1 VKRSIIRSLFATT
14 VALIALVVTAA
25 VAPAAQH
32 FGIPTACPPGPVPP
46 GGTCQPAGIASGPD
60 GNLWFTEENG
70 NRIGRI
76 TVGGAITEFTA
87 GLTAGAKPVE
97 IVAGPDGRLWFTQ
110 LGRTK
115 IGAITTSGAITEYPS
130 GSNLNAPADGI
141 AVGPDGALW
150 FTEFLSGGSSWVG
163 RMTTAG
169 TLTDEFLLPFGSGP
183 GDITSGPDNRLWFT
197 EANGKIGAIST
208 AGADFHYPLVGAS
221 PFTDPSGITASG
233 GSLWVTD
240 HGASTIRRVST
251 SGDISP
257 PTPVGT
263 GPSAIATGA
272 DGALWFTEETAGKIG
287 RITTS
292 GVLTN
297 EFPASSPSAAPSGIA
312 AGPDGALWFTETV
325 GNTIGR
331 IATST
336 GSGGGGGTPPPP
348 PPPPPAAST
357 AKKCKVP
364 KLRGLTVK
372 KARSKLRKA
381 KCKYKIRGK
390 GRVRSTVPKAG
401 RTTTKRV
408 TVKCKRK
415 KAKRNGRRATAGGRL
430 IASKGGLQ

>member
-1 VKRSIIRSLFATT
+1 
-14 VALIALVVTAA
+14 
-25 VAPAAQH
+25 
-32 FGIPTACPPGPVPP
+32 VPP
-46 GGTCQPAGIASGPD
+46 GGTCQPAGIATGPD
-60 GNLWFTEENG
+60 GNVWFTEENG

-76 TVGGAITEFTA
+76 SLGGVITEFTA
-87 GLTAGAKPVE
+87 GLTAGAQPVE
-97 IVAGPDGRLWFTQ
+97 IVTGPDGRLWFTQ
-110 LGRTK
+110 LGRNK
-115 IGAITTSGAITEYPS
+115 IGAITTGGAITEYPT
-130 GSNLNAPADGI
+130 GSSTLDAPADGI
-141 AVGPDGALW
+141 TVGPDGALW
-150 FTEFLSGGSSWVG
+150 FTEFSSGGTSRIG

-169 TLTDEFLLPFGSGP
+169 SLTDQFSLPSGSGP
-183 GDITSGPDNRLWFT
+183 GDIAVGPDSRLWFT

-208 AGADFHYPLVGAS
+208 AGADLHYPLAGPS

-240 HGASTIRRVST
+240 FAADQVRRVST
-251 SGDISP
+251 SGDIGP

-297 EFPASSPSAAPSGIA
+297 EFPASGPGAVPSEIT
-312 AGPDGALWFTETV
+312 AGPDGALWFTELV

-331 IATST
+331 LATAT
-336 GSGGGGGTPPPP
+336 PGGGGTLPPPP
-348 PPPPPAAST
+348 PPPPPPVTST
-357 AKKCKVP
+357 KKKCKVP
-364 KLRGLTVK
+364 RLRGLTVK
-372 KARSKLRKA
+372 KARRKLRKA

-408 TVKCKRK
+408 TVKCARK
-415 KAKRNGRRATAGGRL
+415 KASRR
-430 IASKGGLQ
+430 